1 MRAGAKAGMVLATT
15 FGIGALVGVL
25 GGGAWRQ
32 RQNGPPPRDGGDG
45 FVNRMEQVIRPRD
58 SAQRASLR
66 PMLEAADAR
75 NRRAVDGARGAM
87 RAGFDTL
94 SAQVTPWLDA
104 AQRQRFEEFIRR
116 PMRDP
121 PGLDGGR
128 GGRGGRG
135 RGGPLP
141 GENGPP
147 PTPDGRGPPPPDG
160 RGPPPP

>member
-1 MRAGAKAGMVLATT
+1 MRSGTKAGIALAAT

-32 RQNGPPPRDGGDG
+32 RHNGPPPHGNDDG
-45 FVNRMEQVIRPRD
+45 FVSRTEQIIQPRD
-58 SAQRASLR
+58 SAQRALLR
-66 PMLEAADAR
+66 PLLEAADAR
-75 NRRAVDGARGAM
+75 NRRAVDGARRAM

-94 SAQVTPWLDA
+94 SAQVTPLLDD
-104 AQRQRFEEFIRR
+104 AQRQRLEEFIRR
-116 PMRDP
+116 PMRDL
-121 PGLDGGR
+121 PGVNGGR

-135 RGGPLP
+135 SPPP

-147 PTPDGRGPPPPDG
+147 PPPDGRGPPPPDG